1 MIEENTFLDV
11 GWSFPPTFDRYSKSA
26 DLVANQVD
34 IHQSLE
40 VLFATTPG
48 ERTMELDYGCD
59 LTPLAF
65 KKLDL
70 NLKTFMINNIKD
82 AISRCEPRIK
92 VQDIQLEASDDAIGT
107 VLIHVS
113 YLIKS
118 TSMAGKLVY
127 AHSFE

>member
-1 MIEENTFLDV
+1 MIEESTFLGV
-11 GWSFPPTFDRYSKSA
+11 GWSFPPTFDRYSKSVEM
-26 DLVANQVD
+26 VANEVD
-34 IHQSLE
+34 IHQSLQ

-65 KKLDL
+65 RKLDL
-70 NLKTFMINNIKD
+70 NLKTFMANNIKD

-92 VQDIQLEASDDAIGT
+92 VREIQLETSDDTIGII
-107 VLIHVS
+107 LIHVS
-113 YLIKS
+113 YVIKS
-118 TSMAGKLVY
+118 TNMSGNLVY

>member
-1 MIEENTFLDV
+1 MIEESTFLGV
-11 GWSFPPTFDRYSKSA
+11 GWGFPPTFDRYSKSV
-26 DLVANQVD
+26 DMVANEVD
-34 IHQSLE
+34 IHQSLQ

-65 KKLDL
+65 RKLDL
-70 NLKTFMINNIKD
+70 NLKTFMTNNIKD

-92 VQDIQLEASDDAIGT
+92 VQDIQLEASDDTIGT
-107 VLIHVS
+107 ILIDVS
-113 YLIKS
+113 YVIKS
-118 TSMAGKLVY
+118 TNMPGNLVY